1 MLKNEDEFFIFMYY
15 IRKQDDEQNTYTDWL
30 VQLMD
35 KKLDDLFKEIIYD
48 NVWRDGDMRICP
60 DSNGFTLSTGGQDFQ
75 NQLRFVQQGNQKSN
89 AFPLVLKVG
98 GVELASEV
106 EVEKANVIR

>member
-48 NVWRDGDMRICP
+48 NVWRDGDMQICP

-75 NQLRFVQQGNQKSN
+75 NQLRFVQQGNQDSN

-98 GVELASEV
+98 GVELASEA
-106 EVEKANVIR
+106 EVENANVIR